1 MSKRRVFSLI
11 VSVSIIIAAFVTSLW
26 AQQSP
31 ELAAESEAYCASTAS
46 TKATPQMIMEK
57 VNQGC
62 TLLGTEGKAAFPRF
76 MGKGSQF
83 LFAGT
88 YLWIH
93 DLKGKMLMHPI
104 KHTMVGNELMGLKDN
119 TGKRFFVTMNQ
130 IAEEKGEGWV
140 GYVWPKPGEKNLY
153 PKVSFVKKCKMAGGE
168 EVIVG
173 CGAFD
178 LQDELKKQGIEV
190 R

>member
-1 MSKRRVFSLI
+1 MFQNRFFSIVFGVCI
-11 VSVSIIIAAFVTSLW
+11 VLTAFSSALW

-46 TKATPQMIMEK
+46 TKAAPHMIIEK

-62 TLLGTEGKAAFPRF
+62 ALLGAEGTAAFPKF

-104 KHTMVGNELMGLKDN
+104 KHAMVGKELLGLKDS

-130 IAEEKGEGWV
+130 VAEEKGEGWV
-140 GYVWPKPGEKNLY
+140 GYMWPKPGDKKLY
-153 PKVSFVKKCKMAGGE
+153 PKISFVKKCKMASGE
-168 EVIVG
+168 DVIIG

-178 LQDELKKQGIEV
+178 LQDELKKQGITV
-190 R
+190 K